1 MDLKEIE
8 KYWIESSQD
17 AFDTAETLFENN
29 KFVYSMFFLH
39 LAIEKILKALFVN
52 QTQSESPFGHN
63 LQNIASKIK
72 NIDFGKK
79 RMELFTQIT
88 TFNIAGRYDDYKNSF
103 SSICNLDFST
113 NYLNKGK
120 ELLEWLKS
128 QIK

>member
-17 AFDTAETLFENN
+17 AFDIAKTLFENN

-39 LAIEKILKALFVN
+39 LSIEKMLKALFVN
-52 QTQSESPFGHN
+52 QNQSESPFGHN

-72 NIDFGKK
+72 NINFDKNT
-79 RMELFTQIT
+79 MELFTQIT
-88 TFNIAGRYDDYKNSF
+88 TFNIAGRYDDYKKSF
-103 SSICNLDFST
+103 YYICNLEFAT
-113 NYLNKGK
+113 NYLTKGK

-128 QIK
+128 QLK